1 MKFQYHKIVKMLRK
15 VGHVYLLHHISISN
29 TSLTDWNLNESCG
42 ILTLIVLGGGDF
54 TPPQAVFWKFKY
66 DRH

>member
-1 MKFQYHKIVKMLRK
+1 MVYRNKPILEKKLANDAVMKFQYHKIVKMLRK

-42 ILTLIVLGGGDF
+42 I
-54 TPPQAVFWKFKY
+54 
-66 DRH
+66 